1 MRKFVCLPLM
11 LLMTSGC
18 CQLFG
23 LCTSVNVHTRAS
35 SPDQFASKDMHD
47 SFNLT
52 PASAIVSN
60 QHLESEF
67 SACG

>member
-1 MRKFVCLPLM
+1 MRKFVCLLLM

-35 SPDQFASKDMHD
+35 FPDKFAGTDMHD
-47 SFNLT
+47 GFNLT

-60 QHLESEF
+60 QHLESDF
-67 SACG
+67 PACG